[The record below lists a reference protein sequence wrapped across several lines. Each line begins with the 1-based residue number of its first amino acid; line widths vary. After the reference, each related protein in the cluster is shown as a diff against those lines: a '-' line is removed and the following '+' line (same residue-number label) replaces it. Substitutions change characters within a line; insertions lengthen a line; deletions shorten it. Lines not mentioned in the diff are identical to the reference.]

1 MGKFMFDI
9 NDFHDDN
16 VWNLICQG
24 RTKGVFQLESNL
36 GKHWAKKV
44 NPKSVNELA
53 ALISL
58 IRPGCLKAYTDGK
71 SMTQHYADRK
81 ANIDPVVYPHES
93 ILSDKIGC
101 LYRLHLFSSENM

>member
-16 VWNLICQG
+16 VWNLICEG

-44 NPKSVNELA
+44 NPKSVVF
-53 ALISL
+53 
-58 IRPGCLKAYTDGK
+58 KK
-71 SMTQHYADRK
+71 
-81 ANIDPVVYPHES
+81 
-93 ILSDKIGC
+93 
-101 LYRLHLFSSENM
+101 